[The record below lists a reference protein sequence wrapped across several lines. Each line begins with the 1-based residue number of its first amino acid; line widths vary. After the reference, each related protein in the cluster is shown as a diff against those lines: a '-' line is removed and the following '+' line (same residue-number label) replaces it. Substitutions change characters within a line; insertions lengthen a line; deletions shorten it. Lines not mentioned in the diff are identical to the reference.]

1 MPVAG
6 RVESPRPTR
15 ALAPRQVAPE
25 RGVGAGGDSITTTSR
40 RAGAHGRLPVR
51 RGYRPCL
58 LSWVRGAPTDALIE
72 RMRQA
77 ALRWDRGSLLVSVDR
92 GAQVL
97 LLSED
102 SPGDPGRGHLREAVH
117 SVVQEARAIRPE
129 AEIRAVVG
137 DRMTS
142 GERLAV
148 VAARLWRLARHAFA
162 RRTDDVVWA
171 RRYSLAC
178 LLETLD
184 PRQASGFVKGQLAG
198 LQAYD
203 HEHGT
208 NLQRVLELALDH
220 DNRNTAA
227 RAAFMHRNTFRRQL
241 SKALELVDVDLACPE
256 ERLALHVALKMRALA
271 GPRGLASG
279 WTEPGR
285 TRGCNPASSRAEP
298 SAPSGGK

>member
-6 RVESPRPTR
+6 RGESPRPTQ

-25 RGVGAGGDSITTTSR
+25 RRLGAGEDSITTTSR
-40 RAGAHGRLPVR
+40 RGGAHGRLTVR
-51 RGYRPCL
+51 RGYHPCL
-58 LSWVRGAPTDALIE
+58 LSWVRGESTDALIE

-102 SPGDPGRGHLREAVH
+102 SPGGPGRGHLREAVR
-117 SVVQEARAIRPE
+117 SVVHAVAVRPE

-142 GERLAV
+142 AERLAV
-148 VAARLWRLARHAFA
+148 VAARLRRLARYAFA
-162 RRTDDVVWA
+162 RETDDVVWA

-178 LLETLD
+178 MLETLD
-184 PRQASGFVKGQLAG
+184 PRQATAFIKEQLGG
-198 LQAYD
+198 LPAYD
-203 HEHGT
+203 REHGT
-208 NLQRVLELALDH
+208 TLQRVLELALDH
-220 DNRNTAA
+220 DNRNAAA

-241 SKALELVDVDLACPE
+241 SKALELIDVDLACPE
-256 ERLALHVALKMRALA
+256 ERLALHVALKMRALVGPLGSGERFNRA
-271 GPRGLASG
+271 GSDRRLH
-279 WTEPGR
+279 
-285 TRGCNPASSRAEP
+285 PASSRAAP
-298 SAPSGGK
+298 SAPRR